1 MEALSSTSSF
11 AIKKFWLWLLGILV
25 VHGSFVTSETVA
37 SELAKD
43 NAKAVIEAQIE
54 AMAID
59 DWSKA
64 YSYAA
69 PAIRKRFGSPQRFKE
84 MVLKGYKIVYRPR
97 SISFQGVENFGAASG
112 FVFHLIGT
120 NGQAARVVYLMIKD
134 EDEGWRIAGV
144 QLFNIK
150 GKII

>member
-1 MEALSSTSSF
+1 MEAPSSTVSF

-25 VHGSFVTSETVA
+25 LHGSLVTSETVA

-97 SISFQGVENFGAASG
+97 SISFQGVENFGVAPG

-120 NGQAARVVYLMIKD
+120 DGQAARVVYLMIKD

-144 QLFNIK
+144 QLFKIK

>member
-1 MEALSSTSSF
+1 MQSFRITSF
-11 AIKKFWLWLLGILV
+11 LIKKLLFWLIGILV
-25 VHGSFVTSETVA
+25 FYCFLNASKTAA
-37 SELAKD
+37 SELVKAE
-43 NAKAVIEAQIE
+43 ARAVIEAQIE

-59 DWSKA
+59 DWPKA
-64 YSYAA
+64 YSYAS
-69 PAIRKRFGSPQRFKE
+69 PDIRKRFGNPQHFKE

-97 SISFQGVENFGAASG
+97 SVSFQGVEVFGVAPG
-112 FVFHLIGT
+112 FVFHMIGT
-120 NGQAARVVYLMIKD
+120 DGQAARVVYLMIKD

>member
-1 MEALSSTSSF
+1 MEAPSSTSSF
-11 AIKKFWLWLLGILV
+11 AIKKFWLRLLGILV
-25 VHGSFVTSETVA
+25 LHGFFVTSETLA

-64 YSYAA
+64 FSFAS

-97 SISFQGVENFGAASG
+97 SISFQGVENFGVAPG

-120 NGQAARVVYLMIKD
+120 DGQAARVVYLMIKD

>member
-1 MEALSSTSSF
+1 MEAPSSTSSF

-25 VHGSFVTSETVA
+25 LHGFFVTSETLA

-64 YSYAA
+64 YSFAS
-69 PAIRKRFGSPQRFKE
+69 PAIRKRFGSPKRFKE

-97 SISFQGVENFGAASG
+97 SISFQGVENFGVAPG

-120 NGQAARVVYLMIKD
+120 DGQAARVVYLMIKD
-134 EDEGWRIAGV
+134 DDEGWRIAGV

>member
-1 MEALSSTSSF
+1 
-11 AIKKFWLWLLGILV
+11 
-25 VHGSFVTSETVA
+25 
-37 SELAKD
+37 
-43 NAKAVIEAQIE
+43 
-54 AMAID
+54 MAID
-59 DWSKA
+59 DWPKA

-97 SISFQGVENFGAASG
+97 SISFQGVENFGVAPG

-120 NGQAARVVYLMIKD
+120 DGQAARVVYLMIKD

>member
-1 MEALSSTSSF
+1 METFSSTSF
-11 AIKKFWLWLLGILV
+11 TIKNFWSWLFGILV
-25 VHGSFVTSETVA
+25 IYSFFITFETAA
-37 SELAKD
+37 SDLAKD
-43 NAKAVIEAQIE
+43 KAKAVIEAQIE

-59 DWSKA
+59 DWPKA
-64 YSYAA
+64 YSFAS
-69 PAIRKRFGSPQRFKE
+69 PDIRKRFVSPQRFKE

-97 SISFQGVENFGAASG
+97 SISFQGVENFGVAPG
-112 FVFHLIGT
+112 FTFHMIGSD
-120 NGQAARVVYLMIKD
+120 GQAARVVYLMIKD

>member
-1 MEALSSTSSF
+1 MEAPSSTSSF

-25 VHGSFVTSETVA
+25 LHGFFVTSETLA

-64 YSYAA
+64 YSFAS
-69 PAIRKRFGSPQRFKE
+69 PAIRKRFGSPQKFKE

-97 SISFQGVENFGAASG
+97 SISFQGVENFGVAWG

-120 NGQAARVVYLMIKD
+120 DGQAARVVYLMIKD
-134 EDEGWRIAGV
+134 DDEGWRIAGV

>member
-1 MEALSSTSSF
+1 MEAPNSTSSF
-11 AIKKFWLWLLGILV
+11 AIKKFWLWLLGIV
-25 VHGSFVTSETVA
+25 VLHSFFLTSEAVA

-43 NAKAVIEAQIE
+43 KAKAVIEAQIE

-59 DWSKA
+59 DWPKA
-64 YSYAA
+64 YSYAS
-69 PAIRKRFGSPQRFKE
+69 PDIRKRFGNPQHFKE

-97 SISFQGVENFGAASG
+97 SISFQGVENFGVAPG
-112 FVFHLIGT
+112 FVFHMIGT
-120 NGQAARVVYLMIKD
+120 DGQAARVVYLMIKD

>member
-1 MEALSSTSSF
+1 MEAPSSTSSF

-25 VHGSFVTSETVA
+25 LHGFFVTSETLA

-59 DWSKA
+59 DWPKA
-64 YSYAA
+64 YNYAS
-69 PAIRKRFGSPQRFKE
+69 PDIRKRFGSPQRFKE

-97 SISFQGVENFGAASG
+97 SISFQGVENVGIASG
-112 FVFHLIGT
+112 FVFHMIGT
-120 NGQAARVVYLMIKD
+120 DGQAARVVYLMVKD
-134 EDEGWRIAGV
+134 EDEGRRIAGV

>member
-11 AIKKFWLWLLGILV
+11 AIKKFWLWLLGIV
-25 VHGSFVTSETVA
+25 VLHSFFLTSEAVA

-43 NAKAVIEAQIE
+43 KAKAVIEAQIE

-64 YSYAA
+64 FSFAS

-84 MVLKGYKIVYRPR
+84 MVLKGL
-97 SISFQGVENFGAASG
+97 S
-112 FVFHLIGT
+112 LIH
-120 NGQAARVVYLMIKD
+120 I
-134 EDEGWRIAGV
+134 
-144 QLFNIK
+144 
-150 GKII
+150 

>member
-1 MEALSSTSSF
+1 METFSSTSF
-11 AIKKFWLWLLGILV
+11 AIKNFWSWLFGILV
-25 VHGSFVTSETVA
+25 IYSFFIMFETAA
-37 SELAKD
+37 SDLANDK
-43 NAKAVIEAQIE
+43 AKAVIEAQIE

-59 DWSKA
+59 DWPKA
-64 YSYAA
+64 YSFAS
-69 PAIRKRFGSPQRFKE
+69 PDIRKRFVSPQRFKE

-97 SISFQGVENFGAASG
+97 SISFQGVENFGVARG
-112 FVFHLIGT
+112 FTFHMIGSD
-120 NGQAARVVYLMIKD
+120 GQAARVVYLMIKD

>member
-1 MEALSSTSSF
+1 MEAPNSTSSF
-11 AIKKFWLWLLGILV
+11 AIKKFWLWLLGIV
-25 VHGSFVTSETVA
+25 VLHSFFLTSEAVA

-43 NAKAVIEAQIE
+43 KAKAVIEAQIE

-97 SISFQGVENFGAASG
+97 SISFQGVENFGVAPG

-120 NGQAARVVYLMIKD
+120 DGQAARVVYLMIKD

>member
-1 MEALSSTSSF
+1 MEAPSSTSSF

-25 VHGSFVTSETVA
+25 LHSFFVTSETLA

-43 NAKAVIEAQIE
+43 KAKAVIEAQIE

-59 DWSKA
+59 NWPKA

-97 SISFQGVENFGAASG
+97 SISFQGVENFGVAPG
-112 FVFHLIGT
+112 FV
-120 NGQAARVVYLMIKD
+120 RRD
-134 EDEGWRIAGV
+134 E
-144 QLFNIK
+144 QH
-150 GKII
+150 

>member
-1 MEALSSTSSF
+1 MEAPSSTSSF
-11 AIKKFWLWLLGILV
+11 AIKKFWLWLLGIV
-25 VHGSFVTSETVA
+25 VLHSFFLTSEAVA

-43 NAKAVIEAQIE
+43 KAKAVIEAQIE

-59 DWSKA
+59 DWPKA

-97 SISFQGVENFGAASG
+97 SISFQGVENFGVAWG

-120 NGQAARVVYLMIKD
+120 DGQAARVVYLMIKD

>member
-1 MEALSSTSSF
+1 MEAPSRISLF
-11 AIKKFWLWLLGILV
+11 ATRKFWLWLFGILV
-25 VHGSFVTSETVA
+25 VQSSFLTSETVA

-43 NAKAVIEAQIE
+43 QAKAVIEAQIE
-54 AMAID
+54 AMAKD
-59 DWSKA
+59 DWPKA
-64 YSYAA
+64 YSFAS

-97 SISFQGVENFGAASG
+97 SISFQGVENFGVASG

-120 NGQAARVVYLMIKD
+120 DGQAARVVYLMIKD

>member
-1 MEALSSTSSF
+1 MEAPSSISSF

-25 VHGSFVTSETVA
+25 LHGSLVTSETVA

-64 YSYAA
+64 FSFAS

-97 SISFQGVENFGAASG
+97 SISFQGVENFGVASG

-120 NGQAARVVYLMIKD
+120 DGQAARVVYLMIKD

>member
-1 MEALSSTSSF
+1 MEAPSSISSF
-11 AIKKFWLWLLGILV
+11 VIKKIWLRLLGIV
-25 VHGSFVTSETVA
+25 VLYSLFLTSEAVA

-43 NAKAVIEAQIE
+43 KAKAVIEAQIE

-64 YSYAA
+64 FSFAS

-97 SISFQGVENFGAASG
+97 SISFQGVENFGVAPG
-112 FVFHLIGT
+112 FVFHLIGAD
-120 NGQAARVVYLMIKD
+120 GQAARVVYLMIKD

>member
-1 MEALSSTSSF
+1 MEAPSSTSSF

-25 VHGSFVTSETVA
+25 LHGFFVTSETLA

-64 YSYAA
+64 YSFAS

-97 SISFQGVENFGAASG
+97 SISFQGVENFGVAPG

-120 NGQAARVVYLMIKD
+120 DGQAARVVYLMIKD
-134 EDEGWRIAGV
+134 DDEGWRIAGV

>member
-1 MEALSSTSSF
+1 MEAPSSISLFTTR
-11 AIKKFWLWLLGILV
+11 KFWLWLFGILV
-25 VHGSFVTSETVA
+25 LHSSFLTSETVA
-37 SELAKD
+37 SELEKD
-43 NAKAVIEAQIE
+43 QVKAVIEAQIE
-54 AMAID
+54 AMAKD
-59 DWSKA
+59 DWPKA
-64 YSYAA
+64 YSFAS

-97 SISFQGVENFGAASG
+97 SISFQGVENFGVASG

-120 NGQAARVVYLMIKD
+120 DGQAARVVYLMIKD

>member
-1 MEALSSTSSF
+1 MEAPSSTSSF

-25 VHGSFVTSETVA
+25 LHGFFVTSETLA

-64 YSYAA
+64 FSFAS

-97 SISFQGVENFGAASG
+97 SISFQGVENFGVAWG

-120 NGQAARVVYLMIKD
+120 DGQAARVVYLMIKD

-144 QLFNIK
+144 QLFNIE

>member
-1 MEALSSTSSF
+1 MEAPSSTSPL

-25 VHGSFVTSETVA
+25 LHGFFVTSETLA

-64 YSYAA
+64 YSFAS
-69 PAIRKRFGSPQRFKE
+69 PAIRKRFGSPKRFKE

-97 SISFQGVENFGAASG
+97 SISFQGVENFGVAPG

-120 NGQAARVVYLMIKD
+120 DGQAARVVYLMIKD
-134 EDEGWRIAGV
+134 DDEGWRIAGV

>member
-1 MEALSSTSSF
+1 MEAPSSISLFTTR
-11 AIKKFWLWLLGILV
+11 KFWLWLLGILV
-25 VHGSFVTSETVA
+25 LHSSFLTSETVA
-37 SELAKD
+37 SELEKD
-43 NAKAVIEAQIE
+43 QVKAVIEAQIE
-54 AMAID
+54 AMAKD
-59 DWSKA
+59 DWPKA
-64 YSYAA
+64 YSFAS

-97 SISFQGVENFGAASG
+97 SISFQGVENFGVASG

-120 NGQAARVVYLMIKD
+120 DGQAARVVYLMIKD

-144 QLFNIK
+144 QLSNIK

>member
-1 MEALSSTSSF
+1 
-11 AIKKFWLWLLGILV
+11 
-25 VHGSFVTSETVA
+25 
-37 SELAKD
+37 
-43 NAKAVIEAQIE
+43 
-54 AMAID
+54 MAID
-59 DWSKA
+59 DWPKA
-64 YSYAA
+64 YSYAS
-69 PAIRKRFGSPQRFKE
+69 PDIRKRFGNPQHFKE

-97 SISFQGVENFGAASG
+97 SISFQGVENFGVAPG

-120 NGQAARVVYLMIKD
+120 DGQAARVVYLMIKD

>member
-1 MEALSSTSSF
+1 MEAPSSTSSF
-11 AIKKFWLWLLGILV
+11 AMKKFWLWLLGILV
-25 VHGSFVTSETVA
+25 LHGFFVTSETLA

-64 YSYAA
+64 FSFAS

-97 SISFQGVENFGAASG
+97 SISFQGVENFGVAPG

-120 NGQAARVVYLMIKD
+120 DGQAARVVYLMIKD

>member
-1 MEALSSTSSF
+1 MEAPSSTSSF

-25 VHGSFVTSETVA
+25 LHGFFVTSETLA

-69 PAIRKRFGSPQRFKE
+69 PAIRKRFDSPQRFKK

-97 SISFQGVENFGAASG
+97 SISFQGVENFGVAPG

-120 NGQAARVVYLMIKD
+120 DGQAARVVYLMIKD